1 MKQNA
6 LWFLETFGDM
16 FFVFAII
23 YAVISCSVGYTAVL
37 DEAGAYIALLVGTGF
52 NIFQTLMLWA
62 GFHVLLDWYETAKET
77 KELLKKKEE

>member
-6 LWFLETFGDM
+6 LWFLETFGD
-16 FFVFAII
+16 FFFGFAIF
-23 YAVISCSVGYTAVL
+23 YALISCSVGYSSVL
-37 DEAGAYIALLVGTGF
+37 DEAGAYLALLITTAF
-52 NIFQTLMLWA
+52 NIFQTLMIWA